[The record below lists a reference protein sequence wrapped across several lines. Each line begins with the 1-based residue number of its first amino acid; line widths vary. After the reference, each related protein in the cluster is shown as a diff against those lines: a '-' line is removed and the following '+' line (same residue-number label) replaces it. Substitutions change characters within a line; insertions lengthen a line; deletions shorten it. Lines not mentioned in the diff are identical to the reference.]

1 MRCVRRL
8 HTTGRLRAIQCSVVR
23 CLEGDRRPTATRL
36 AAFLRGADTRRY
48 QHLSLYALDQAH
60 RAIRRVPRVLGSLL
74 RSHQPHIHNAVR
86 RAFPESE
93 YTRIVLGSH
102 RHRANHAE

>member
-23 CLEGDRRPTATRL
+23 CLQGDRRPTATRL
-36 AAFLRGADTRRY
+36 VAAFLRGADTRRY

-74 RSHQPHIHNAVR
+74 RSHQPRIRDGVR
-86 RAFPESE
+86 
-93 YTRIVLGSH
+93 
-102 RHRANHAE
+102 